1 MCALLEPSSKTL
13 SSPLPLET
21 KMALS
26 SDTVQTLVILWVFT
40 WLAIALMV
48 VRLTM
53 RKVRGQKF
61 DASDK
66 LTMLCMFFLAARCAV
81 VHVIL
86 IWGSNNMTQAFRK
99 NQVFGVQEIYR
110 REMGSKL
117 TLVNRT
123 FYNTW

>member
-1 MCALLEPSSKTL
+1 
-13 SSPLPLET
+13 
-21 KMALS
+21 
-26 SDTVQTLVILWVFT
+26 
-40 WLAIALMV
+40 
-48 VRLTM
+48 
-53 RKVRGQKF
+53 
-61 DASDK
+61 
-66 LTMLCMFFLAARCAV
+66 MLCMFFLAARCAV

-86 IWGSNNMTQAFRK
+86 IWGSNNMTHAFRK